1 MKNTNSKSIIF
12 AFLTLTLLILSSI
25 GSFGISTETVDKED
39 ITQITDSNQKS
50 VVTCVKTTS
59 THVTTSTLALKSDTI
74 GTLGISDF
82 NQPENILVAGEDG
95 NESYPSMVVSGYN
108 ALVAYEYE
116 DESDPFIYLRN
127 SNNYGQSWS
136 EPNKLVTGISV
147 NSPSLCVH
155 PGGKN
160 AYGVFFS
167 SIYNSGI
174 HGIFEIPDISGDIHY
189 IEGPFWNWSV
199 LGFSNFSNP
208 DIVYHKRSKVPWIT
222 GFTGSTTYVSG
233 PANNSLMLSYLDEDS
248 PDYPDVSYISWDTEL
263 ENCSNVS
270 LAMNDTSDEL
280 FGVCE
285 IQNESNQDLLFF
297 NGFYD
302 YYYEGEEIIRFIN
315 LSYGKLGLGGPE
327 NLTHPQIFVKG
338 NQIFLAVVRDSQEIV
353 LFNSSDWGDNW
364 YWNIVTE
371 NQPPIADFS
380 YSAERLNVSFFDES
394 TDIDGQITSWF
405 WEFGDGT
412 NSTDVNPQHEYTSGG
427 EKKVNLTVKDNEN
440 EETTISKIITLNGE
454 TPIADFIYNPINP
467 SADEVVTFNSTSTA
481 YPDYFIENFTWD
493 FGDESGLAYGD
504 NVTHQYTDNGSYI
517 VNLTVRDN
525 ISTSDSIEKI
535 VKVGL
540 VADFS
545 FSPVSPFV
553 FDMVNFN
560 DLSSISGGSLITNW
574 TWDFGDGNFDDSQNT
589 AHQYM
594 SPGIYM
600 VNLTI
605 KDEHNTTDSILKQ
618 IIVKPDLSYY
628 IPKNPMLFANKTYV
642 FLSFTIA
649 SNLFILNSSDLGESW
664 SDFKQIN
671 DQAYSVVEEYRFADM
686 PDEKHIV
693 WTDNRDG
700 NYDIYYYALR
710 GIPETNL
717 LIVPGSVNLTTEGIG
732 FILTKNRVKFTI
744 RNDGNEPVEKIR
756 AIMIIEYNE
765 SLNKTP
771 MQTDYVSYILYLSG
785 NGAEKTSD
793 RPLFRLA
800 ITEFIR
806 ALIDFAGIEY
816 VTVTVIP
823 GEHYEDPNLADNTV
837 RRSTTYEEI
846 FPRLA
851 FLENI
856 FLIFS

>member
-1 MKNTNSKSIIF
+1 
-12 AFLTLTLLILSSI
+12 
-25 GSFGISTETVDKED
+25 
-39 ITQITDSNQKS
+39 
-50 VVTCVKTTS
+50 
-59 THVTTSTLALKSDTI
+59 
-74 GTLGISDF
+74 
-82 NQPENILVAGEDG
+82 
-95 NESYPSMVVSGYN
+95 
-108 ALVAYEYE
+108 
-116 DESDPFIYLRN
+116 
-127 SNNYGQSWS
+127 
-136 EPNKLVTGISV
+136 
-147 NSPSLCVH
+147 
-155 PGGKN
+155 
-160 AYGVFFS
+160 
-167 SIYNSGI
+167 
-174 HGIFEIPDISGDIHY
+174 
-189 IEGPFWNWSV
+189 
-199 LGFSNFSNP
+199 
-208 DIVYHKRSKVPWIT
+208 
-222 GFTGSTTYVSG
+222 
-233 PANNSLMLSYLDEDS
+233 
-248 PDYPDVSYISWDTEL
+248 
-263 ENCSNVS
+263 
-270 LAMNDTSDEL
+270 MNDNSDEL

-302 YYYEGEEIIRFIN
+302 YYYEGEEIIRFMN
-315 LSYGKLGLGGPE
+315 LSYQIFIGPE

-338 NQIFLAVVRDSQEIV
+338 NQIFIAAVRDSQEIV
-353 LFNSSDWGDNW
+353 LFNSSDWGDTW
-364 YWNIVTE
+364 YENIVTE

-412 NSTDVNPQHEYTSGG
+412 NSTDANPQHEYTSGG

-440 EETTISKIITLNGE
+440 AETTISKIITLNGE

-481 YPDYFIENFTWD
+481 NPDYFIENYTWG
-493 FGDESGLAYGD
+493 FGDESGLAYGE

-589 AHQYM
+589 VHQYM

-628 IPKNPMLFANKTYV
+628 IPRNPMLFANKTHV
-642 FLSFTIA
+642 FLSFTNG
-649 SNLFILNSSDLGESW
+649 SNLFILNSSDFGESW

-686 PDEKHIV
+686 SDENHIV

-771 MQTDYVSYILYLSG
+771 MQTEYVSYILYLSG

-800 ITEFIR
+800 IPEFIR

-823 GEHYEDPNLADNTV
+823 GEHYEDPNLEDNTV
-837 RRSTTYEEI
+837 RRPTTYEEI